1 VAEGGGRIEV
11 ILRSRKRASAIV
23 DPQNLNGQH
32 ATLVV
37 DRQPESSLGLEIGSL
52 FVKAQRFADET
63 ANEAERKAQEVILA
77 AEAKA
82 AEIIQ
87 RATSAEWVARAKV
100 VSAQTEEAPITG
112 HNGQHAGAIAPQ
124 TQSPI
129 PPEAIATLSAA
140 IEEFADANRTLA
152 VELVK
157 LRLALG
163 ESSAAVPEGQ
173 LLHPDR
179 TALTSNDSNGAVLLP
194 TSG

>member
-1 VAEGGGRIEV
+1 VV
-11 ILRSRKRASAIV
+11 DLRSRRRASVVV
-23 DPQNLNGQH
+23 DPLNLNGQQ
-32 ATLVV
+32 ATTVV
-37 DRQPESSLGLEIGSL
+37 DRQSESSGLEIGSL
-52 FVKAQRFADET
+52 FVKAQRFVDET
-63 ANEAERKAQEVILA
+63 ASEAERKAQEVILA

-87 RATSAEWVARAKV
+87 RATAAEWAARAKGA
-100 VSAQTEEAPITG
+100 SDQAEEAAITQ
-112 HNGQHAGAIAPQ
+112 HDGQQAEAITPQ
-124 TQSPI
+124 ARAPI

-140 IEEFADANRTLA
+140 IEEFAGANRTLA

-173 LLHPDR
+173 HINPDG
-179 TALTSNDSNGAVLLP
+179 TPPTSNDTAGAVLLP